1 VSERT
6 AVLGNLRQIG
16 RRAAAN
22 VEPAQNAPKDPSSAA
37 PPRLKRRGEEAD
49 LGIEVREEE
58 LGTVQA
64 QQMYKMR
71 CDCGRSWYELELR
84 KLVQCPACH
93 KPGLVSTS
101 QVPRHAGVPD
111 GRRGSI

>member
-6 AVLGNLRQIG
+6 AVFGNLRQIG

-22 VEPAQNAPKDPSSAA
+22 VEPQSAPKDPSIA
-37 PPRLKRRGEEAD
+37 PAPRPKRRGEEAD

-101 QVPRHAGVPD
+101 PVRRHASVPD
-111 GRRGSI
+111 GRQGSV